1 VGRSDRTGPFQPRP
15 IGFASHYSEPYSTNF
30 GIDLRKYDETNRDK
44 EGGIVP
50 KVLVVLLEEIE
61 RRMKDV
67 KDEDGTQLF
76 RFSIVIKK
84 SKLMWEEICSCR
96 ATQMLPL

>member
-1 VGRSDRTGPFQPRP
+1 M
-15 IGFASHYSEPYSTNF
+15 
-30 GIDLRKYDETNRDK
+30 RKYDETNGDK

-61 RRMKDV
+61 RRMMDV

-76 RFSIVIKK
+76 RFSIVIEK
-84 SKLMWEEICSCR
+84 SKLMWGRDVLVQSD
-96 ATQMLPL
+96 ANLTSTKHP

>member
-1 VGRSDRTGPFQPRP
+1 M
-15 IGFASHYSEPYSTNF
+15 
-30 GIDLRKYDETNRDK
+30 RKYDETNRDK

-67 KDEDGTQLF
+67 ENGDGTLLF
-76 RFSIVIKK
+76 ITIAGVVRALMVVSVLVQNDANLT
-84 SKLMWEEICSCR
+84 STKL
-96 ATQMLPL
+96 L

>member
-1 VGRSDRTGPFQPRP
+1 M
-15 IGFASHYSEPYSTNF
+15 
-30 GIDLRKYDETNRDK
+30 RKYDETNRDK